1 MNSSNV
7 TRWLLAS
14 CLVIALT
21 TIAFVAGLAAGFGL
35 GRWTTPNQ
43 VAAPAA
49 PLPPPTALV
58 EAPRAEATPSPTPAA
73 RPMATQSPAQAP
85 TALAQTP
92 QPAATV
98 AAQDREFKLF
108 WEAITRLQED
118 FYGDTPS
125 GQALEYAAIRGVV
138 NSLGDRFTSFMTQD
152 EAARFND
159 ALDGSFEGIGAQVD
173 TTTDGRGARIVEV
186 YPGFP
191 ADTAGVRRNDIITA
205 VDGQDVTGLSLTEII
220 TLIRGPRG
228 TKVTLTIRREGADK
242 PLEISVT
249 RARIEIPVVESKMLP
264 GNIGYVKL
272 NEFSRPAPERLRAA
286 LQGLL
291 DQKPDGLIFDLR
303 GNPGGLLDVAVDVGS
318 EFLTEGDILIER
330 HKDGRE
336 QHYGVRSGGVATAI
350 PLAVLVNEG
359 SASASEIVAGAIQ
372 DEGRGPLVGTKT
384 FGKGSVQLPQT
395 LSDGS
400 MLRVTIARWF
410 TPKGR
415 GIHGAGLE
423 PGVPVSLSEADRTA
437 GRDPQLDKAVEI
449 LRAK

>member
-1 MNSSNV
+1 MNSSHL
-7 TRWLLAS
+7 TRWLLAG

-21 TIAFVAGLAAGFGL
+21 TIAFIAGLAAGFGL
-35 GRWTTPNQ
+35 GRWTAPTE
-43 VAAPAA
+43 VAAPAG
-49 PLPPPTALV
+49 PLQLPTVAA
-58 EAPRAEATPSPTPAA
+58 EAPRSPATPTPALA
-73 RPMATQSPAQAP
+73 PRAATPAPPAAPEETPQAP
-85 TALAQTP
+85 ATA
-92 QPAATV
+92 AAH
-98 AAQDREFKLF
+98 DGEFKLF
-108 WEAITRLQED
+108 WEAMTRLQND
-118 FYGDTPS
+118 FYGEAPS

-138 NSLGDRFTSFMTQD
+138 NSLGDRFTSFMTPA
-152 EAARFND
+152 EATRFND
-159 ALDGSFEGIGAQVD
+159 DLDGSFEGIGAQVD
-173 TTTDGRGARIVEV
+173 TTTDGRGARIIEV
-186 YPGFP
+186 YPGLP

-205 VDGQDVTGLSLTEII
+205 VDGQDATSLSLTEII

-228 TKVTLTIRREGADK
+228 TKVTLTIRREGEDK
-242 PLEISVT
+242 PLEIRVT

-264 GNIGYVKL
+264 GNIGYIKL
-272 NEFSRPAPERLRAA
+272 NEFSRPAPERLRTA
-286 LQGLL
+286 LQQLL
-291 DQKPDGLIFDLR
+291 DQNPKGLILDLR

-318 EFLTEGDILIER
+318 EFLAEGDILIER

-336 QHYGVRSGGVATAI
+336 QHYGVRSGGIATAI

-372 DEGRGPLVGTKT
+372 DAGRGPLVGAKT

-423 PGVPVSLSEADRTA
+423 PDVPVLLSEADRAA

>member
-1 MNSSNV
+1 M
-7 TRWLLAS
+7 
-14 CLVIALT
+14 
-21 TIAFVAGLAAGFGL
+21 
-35 GRWTTPNQ
+35 
-43 VAAPAA
+43 
-49 PLPPPTALV
+49 
-58 EAPRAEATPSPTPAA
+58 
-73 RPMATQSPAQAP
+73 
-85 TALAQTP
+85 
-92 QPAATV
+92 
-98 AAQDREFKLF
+98 
-108 WEAITRLQED
+108 TRLQND
-118 FYGDTPS
+118 FYGEAPS

-138 NSLGDRFTSFMTQD
+138 NSLGDRFTSFMTPA
-152 EAARFND
+152 EATRFND
-159 ALDGSFEGIGAQVD
+159 DLDGSFEGIGAQVD
-173 TTTDGRGARIVEV
+173 TTTDGRGARIIEV
-186 YPGFP
+186 YPGLP

-205 VDGQDVTGLSLTEII
+205 VDGQDATSLSLTEII

-228 TKVTLTIRREGADK
+228 TKVTLTIRREGEDK
-242 PLEISVT
+242 PLEIRVT

-264 GNIGYVKL
+264 GNIGYIKL
-272 NEFSRPAPERLRAA
+272 NEFSRPAPERLRTA
-286 LQGLL
+286 LQQLL
-291 DQKPDGLIFDLR
+291 DQNPKGLILDLR

-318 EFLTEGDILIER
+318 EFLAEGDILIER

-336 QHYGVRSGGVATAI
+336 QHYGVRSGGIATAI

-372 DEGRGPLVGTKT
+372 DAGRGPLVGAKT

-423 PGVPVSLSEADRTA
+423 PDVPVLLSEADRAA

>member
-1 MNSSNV
+1 
-7 TRWLLAS
+7 
-14 CLVIALT
+14 
-21 TIAFVAGLAAGFGL
+21 
-35 GRWTTPNQ
+35 
-43 VAAPAA
+43 
-49 PLPPPTALV
+49 
-58 EAPRAEATPSPTPAA
+58 
-73 RPMATQSPAQAP
+73 
-85 TALAQTP
+85 
-92 QPAATV
+92 
-98 AAQDREFKLF
+98 
-108 WEAITRLQED
+108 
-118 FYGDTPS
+118 
-125 GQALEYAAIRGVV
+125 
-138 NSLGDRFTSFMTQD
+138 
-152 EAARFND
+152 
-159 ALDGSFEGIGAQVD
+159 
-173 TTTDGRGARIVEV
+173 
-186 YPGFP
+186 
-191 ADTAGVRRNDIITA
+191 
-205 VDGQDVTGLSLTEII
+205 VDGQDVTALSLTEII
-220 TLIRGPRG
+220 TLTRGPRG
-228 TKVTLTIRREGADK
+228 TKVTLTIRREGENK

-249 RARIEIPVVESKMLP
+249 RARIEITVVESKMLP
-264 GNIGYVKL
+264 DGIGYVKL

-372 DEGRGPLVGTKT
+372 DAGRGPLVGTKT

-423 PGVPVSLSEADRTA
+423 PDVPVSLSEADRAA